1 MVEWLEEHNY
11 DSKQLKERE
20 KYTIVVITIIT
31 AFIFSTFLILVY
43 GYHASDKLR
52 NLYIAVYA
60 ALFSIVGGL
69 IGGLIT
75 LEGVR
80 RTVYAQ
86 RDIES
91 QKLIPNKIVHLN
103 KLRRDIKLLE
113 DTQKDIEF
121 EKSELNYYADLKC
134 DLDSEEM
141 GLKLVN
147 IIPSYRK
154 VMELTSK
161 PWNDIEDDFVKTVAE
176 IDLEMYYKV
185 SQTFK
190 ELHTEFER
198 LKEAVAAA
206 GIAIHFPEDGVVKT
220 ALQLYDDIIVIKEKR
235 ATDITAYEFAVK
247 MQRGKISSGIIV
259 NEILKSI
266 PHLTV
271 MDSLLK
277 KRISEL
283 ETMIDGKLKG
293 FEKFSREIL

>member
-1 MVEWLEEHNY
+1 MEWLGEHNY
-11 DSKQLKERE
+11 DSKQLKAEQ
-20 KYTIVVITIIT
+20 KYTLIFIAIVIS
-31 AFIFSTFLILVY
+31 FGFFSYLILAY
-43 GYHASDKLR
+43 GYHASEQLR
-52 NLYIAVYA
+52 NTYIAIYA
-60 ALFSIVGGL
+60 AFFSIIGGL

-91 QKLIPNKIVHLN
+91 LKLIPNKIVHLN
-103 KLRRDIKLLE
+103 KLRRDIKLLK
-113 DTQKDIEF
+113 DTQKNIEF
-121 EKSELNYYADLKC
+121 EKSELNYYTDLKC

-141 GLKLVN
+141 GLKLVD

-154 VMELTSK
+154 VLKLTSK

-190 ELHTEFER
+190 ELNTEFER
-198 LKEAVAAA
+198 LKEAVASAD
-206 GIAIHFPEDGVVKT
+206 IIIHFPQDKIAKT
-220 ALQLYDDIIVIKEKR
+220 ALQLYDDIIVIKEER
-235 ATDITAYEFAVK
+235 ATSITAYEFGV
-247 MQRGKISSGIIV
+247 MLQRGNIPAGRIV

-271 MDSLLK
+271 IDSLLN

-283 ETMIDGKLKG
+283 ETMINEKLKG
-293 FEKFSREIL
+293 FERFSRQIL